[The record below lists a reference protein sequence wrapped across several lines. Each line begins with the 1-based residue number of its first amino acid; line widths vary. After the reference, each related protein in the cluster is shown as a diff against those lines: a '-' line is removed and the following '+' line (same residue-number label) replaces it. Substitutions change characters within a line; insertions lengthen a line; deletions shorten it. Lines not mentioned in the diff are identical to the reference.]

1 MFFIARNDKSFLSR
15 WWWTID
21 HWNLIQIIILAII
34 GSIMVL
40 AAGSSVALR
49 NNLPELHFF
58 IHHMYYLFISITAMI
73 FATFLSSKGIIR
85 LSIIGFILCLILLI
99 FVMLMGPD
107 IKGASRWLIVGGF
120 SMQPSEFIKP
130 FFIIITAYLISN
142 QY

>member
-49 NNLPELHFF
+49 NNLPELHF
-58 IHHMYYLFISITAMI
+58 S
-73 FATFLSSKGIIR
+73 
-85 LSIIGFILCLILLI
+85 
-99 FVMLMGPD
+99 
-107 IKGASRWLIVGGF
+107 
-120 SMQPSEFIKP
+120 
-130 FFIIITAYLISN
+130 FIICIIYL
-142 QY
+142 YLLLL